1 MKNLM
6 SAFVAV
12 ALSLS
17 AGAAF
22 AGNAQQEKMKEC
34 NKQATDKGLKGAD
47 RKTFM
52 AGCLKAG
59 GGAAAAPAPAAEAKK
74 DLTPKE
80 AMAACM
86 KAIKEKGLKGE
97 EMKKFK
103 SDCLKAK
110 GPANMK

>member
-6 SAFVAV
+6 SALVAV

-17 AGAAF
+17 ASAAF

-34 NKQATDKGLKGAD
+34 NKQASEKSLKGKD
-47 RKTFM
+47 RKAFM
-52 AGCLKAG
+52 SECLKAG
-59 GGAAAAPAPAAEAKK
+59 GGAAPAAAADAKK
-74 DLTPKE
+74 PLSPKE

-86 KAIKEKGLKGE
+86 KAIKDKGLKGD

-110 GPANMK
+110 GPDNMK